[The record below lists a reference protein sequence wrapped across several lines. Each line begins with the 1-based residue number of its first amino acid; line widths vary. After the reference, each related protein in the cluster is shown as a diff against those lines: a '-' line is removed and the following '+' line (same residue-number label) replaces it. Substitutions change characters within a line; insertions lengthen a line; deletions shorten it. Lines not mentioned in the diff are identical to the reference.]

1 MAIAMFNN
9 LSSSKFNSNRRSE
22 RFLLNLHI
30 FANFFVYSELK
41 ALDFDVELDTFS
53 KSIPIFGNLTF
64 TNIIGRLNPYAEEY
78 VALACH
84 YDSKWLAEGEFQAAT
99 DSAVP
104 CAIMF
109 NTART
114 LGKSQPNLLNKN
126 KTDISLMVS
135 GGGGRRV
142 ILAETLS
149 HSTYL
154 ESYSCMKKFTFIIHS
169 ANIFRWRRSLCH
181 LD

>member
-1 MAIAMFNN
+1 M
-9 LSSSKFNSNRRSE
+9 
-22 RFLLNLHI
+22 
-30 FANFFVYSELK
+30 
-41 ALDFDVELDTFS
+41 ELDTFT
-53 KSIPIFGNLTF
+53 KNVPIFNNLTF

-109 NTART
+109 NTVRT
-114 LGKSQPNLLNKN
+114 LRKSHPNLLSKN

-135 GGGGRRV
+135 IGEGIR
-142 ILAETLS
+142 
-149 HSTYL
+149 
-154 ESYSCMKKFTFIIHS
+154 
-169 ANIFRWRRSLCH
+169 
-181 LD
+181 D